1 MADQKNELPK
11 KARLPVVPLRELV
24 VFPHLVVPL
33 MLARQTS
40 IQAVR
45 SATADNGLVF
55 LLSQV
60 DGAVDAPTTEDFYG
74 VGTVARVLQ
83 LFRVNEETH
92 KVIVEAIG
100 RARVEQLRFARDRYR
115 AVIEVIPERVHHTTE
130 TEALVRT
137 VRGQFFSYAS
147 AILTV
152 PDNIVELVGI
162 IDEPDQLADTVAAY
176 ADLGIEFKQQLLAE
190 PDAGKRLGQLA
201 SRLEREL
208 KILRIQRDITD
219 RVRGRIQKSQKDYFL
234 REQLRAIE
242 EELGRSDPSASQY
255 AELEAAIDAAG
266 MPEAAMPVAQREL
279 KKLRRTAPMTPQSAV
294 CEEYLHWLSS
304 MPWRQRTEDNL
315 DLAHA
320 AEVLDRHHWGLEE
333 PKKRVLEYLAV
344 KQLCGQKQA
353 EPILCLVGPPGVGK
367 TSLARS
373 VAESLGRKFVRKS
386 LGGVRDEAEIRGHR
400 RTYVGAMPG
409 RIIQSIRKAGRR
421 NPVFLLDE
429 IDKLAADFRGDP
441 ASALL
446 EVLDP
451 DENHSFSDHYL
462 EVEFDLSDV
471 LFITTA
477 NLASAIPPVLRDRME
492 VIDLS
497 GYTLHEKIEI
507 ARRHL
512 LPRQLEAHGLRPGN
526 LRLSKPT
533 LARIIE
539 HYTSE
544 AGVRNLNKRLADVC
558 RKVATQLAGAKTAR
572 RRRTKS
578 RIKAVSVST
587 RNLAEILGPEPFRNE
602 HRGRG
607 RSVGT
612 ATGLAWTEVG
622 GRLMTVEASWMPGK
636 GHVTLTGQLG
646 SVMQESA
653 QAAVTFVRSHGAM
666 FNMEGRLFDT
676 IDLHVHVPE
685 GATPKDGPSAGLAM
699 VAAVVSSLSGKA
711 VRRDVAATG
720 EITLRGRVLGIGGLK
735 EKVLAA
741 HRNGLRTVV
750 LPESNRGDLVK
761 IPDEIREATEFIFV
775 REVTEALQT
784 LIPEALVANGV
795 TRTLPATIT
804 PAVQVAPPPPAPPP
818 SH

>member
-1 MADQKNELPK
+1 MADTNKELPR

-45 SATADNGLVF
+45 SATAGNGLVF
-55 LLSQV
+55 LLSQI

-74 VGTVARVLQ
+74 VGAVARVLQ
-83 LFRVNEETH
+83 LFRVNEEVH

-100 RARVEQLRFARDRYR
+100 RARVEQLRFTRDRYH
-115 AVIEVIPERVHHTTE
+115 AVIEVIPERVRRTAQ

-147 AILTV
+147 AVLTV

-190 PDAGKRLGQLA
+190 PDAGKRLSQLA

-266 MPEAAMPVAQREL
+266 MPEAAMAVARREL

-294 CEEYLHWLSS
+294 CEEYLHWLSHL
-304 MPWRQRTEDNL
+304 PWRQRTEDNL
-315 DLAHA
+315 DLTHA
-320 AEVLDRHHWGLEE
+320 AEVLDRHHHGLQE
-333 PKKRVLEYLAV
+333 PKKRILEYLAV
-344 KQLCGQKQA
+344 KQLRGQNQA
-353 EPILCLVGPPGVGK
+353 EPILCLVGPPGTGK

-409 RIIQSIRKAGRR
+409 RIIQSIRKAGVC

-441 ASALL
+441 AAALL

-477 NLASAIPPVLRDRME
+477 NLASAIPPPLRDRME
-492 VIDLS
+492 VIELS
-497 GYTLHEKIEI
+497 GYTLQEKTEI

-512 LPRQLEAHGLRPGN
+512 LGRQLQAHGLKRVH
-526 LRLSKPT
+526 LRLSQAT

-539 HYTSE
+539 RYTSE
-544 AGVRNLNKRLADVC
+544 AGVRNLNKRLADIC
-558 RKVATQLAGAKTAR
+558 RKVAAQLATAKTGR
-572 RRRTKS
+572 RRRS
-578 RIKAVSVST
+578 RDKAGTVSVST

-602 HRGRG
+602 RPGRG

-653 QAAVTFVRSHGAM
+653 QAAVTFVRSHGTM
-666 FNMEGRLFDT
+666 FDMEGRLFDS

-699 VAAVVSSLSGKA
+699 VAAVVSSLTGKA

-750 LPESNRGDLVK
+750 LPETNRGDLVK

-775 REVTEALQT
+775 REVAEALQT
-784 LIPEALVANGV
+784 LVPEALVANGI
-795 TRTLPATIT
+795 TQSLPATIT
-804 PAVQVAPPPPAPPP
+804 PPVRVAPPPTAAPP
-818 SH
+818 H

>member
-1 MADQKNELPK
+1 MADTNKELPR

-45 SATADNGLVF
+45 SATAGNGLVF
-55 LLSQV
+55 LLSQI
-60 DGAVDAPTTEDFYG
+60 DGAVDAPTTDDFYS
-74 VGTVARVLQ
+74 VGAVARVLQ

-100 RARVEQLRFARDRYR
+100 RARVEQLRFARDRYH
-115 AVIEVIPERVHHTTE
+115 AVIEVIPERVRRTAQ

-147 AILTV
+147 AVLTV

-190 PDAGKRLGQLA
+190 PDASKRLSHLA

-242 EELGRSDPSASQY
+242 EELGRNDPSASQY

-266 MPEAAMPVAQREL
+266 MPEAAMAVAQREL

-294 CEEYLHWLSS
+294 CEEYLHWLSH
-304 MPWRQRTEDNL
+304 MPWRQRTQDNL

-320 AEVLDRHHWGLEE
+320 AEVLDRHHHGLQE
-333 PKKRVLEYLAV
+333 PKKRILEYLAV
-344 KQLCGQKQA
+344 KQLRGQNQA
-353 EPILCLVGPPGVGK
+353 EPILCLVGPPGTGK

-409 RIIQSIRKAGRR
+409 RIIQSIRKAGVC

-441 ASALL
+441 AAALL

-492 VIDLS
+492 VIELS
-497 GYTLHEKIEI
+497 GYTLQEKIEI

-512 LPRQLEAHGLRPGN
+512 LGRQLQAHGLKRVHLRP
-526 LRLSKPT
+526 SQAT

-539 HYTSE
+539 RYTSE
-544 AGVRNLNKRLADVC
+544 AGVRNLNKRLADIC
-558 RKVATQLAGAKTAR
+558 RKVAAQLATAKTGR
-572 RRRTKS
+572 RRRGRDKAA
-578 RIKAVSVST
+578 AVSVTT

-602 HRGRG
+602 RPGRG

-653 QAAVTFVRSHGAM
+653 QAAVTFVRSHGTM
-666 FNMEGRLFDT
+666 FDMESRLFDT

-699 VAAVVSSLSGKA
+699 VAAVVSSLTGKA

-750 LPESNRGDLVK
+750 LPETNRGDLVK
-761 IPDEIREATEFIFV
+761 IPDCVRQATEFVFV
-775 REVTEALQT
+775 RDVAEALRT
-784 LIPEALVANGV
+784 LVPEAVVAEGI
-795 TRTLPATIT
+795 TKTLPATIT
-804 PAVQVAPPPPAPPP
+804 ATAQIAPPPPAPP

>member
-1 MADQKNELPK
+1 MADKKNELPR

-55 LLSQV
+55 LLSQI
-60 DGAVDAPTTEDFYG
+60 DGAVDSPTTEDFYS

-100 RARVEQLRFARDRYR
+100 RARVEQLRFARDRYH

-147 AILTV
+147 AVLTV

-190 PDAGKRLGQLA
+190 PDAGKRLSQLA

-266 MPEAAMPVAQREL
+266 MPEAAMAVAQREL

-315 DLAHA
+315 DLVHA
-320 AEVLDRHHWGLEE
+320 AEVLDRHHYGLEE
-333 PKKRVLEYLAV
+333 PKKRILEYLAV
-344 KQLCGQKQA
+344 KQLRGQNQA

-409 RIIQSIRKAGRR
+409 RIIQSIRKAGAC

-533 LARIIE
+533 VARIIE
-539 HYTSE
+539 NYTSE

-558 RKVATQLAGAKTAR
+558 RKVATQLAEAKTR
-572 RRRTKS
+572 RKHRAKS
-578 RIKAVSVST
+578 RTKAVSVTT
-587 RNLAEILGPEPFRNE
+587 RNLAEILGPEPFRKE
-602 HRGRG
+602 RPGRG

-775 REVTEALQT
+775 REVAEALQT
-784 LIPEALVANGV
+784 LIPEALVADGI
-795 TRTLPATIT
+795 TQTLPATIT
-804 PAVQVAPPPPAPPP
+804 PAVQVTPLPPAAPP